1 MYRPFAAPAFSPAN
15 EQPAVGATI
24 PSIREFLD
32 DLPSVEDF
40 VDRSPPVFP
49 RIADF
54 VADDVVELASA
65 VQAESH
71 EGDWFQQAEADSEGW
86 AMTGWQNFDWST
98 TAALVGRTREADEAK
113 SAWDTL
119 DWSAASPRSEAPR
132 VSNAPPSAA
141 EVASALDGIAR
152 RIRSGELAI
161 DRLSGTPPEAA
172 MAAALAA
179 MLRMRD

>member
-1 MYRPFAAPAFSPAN
+1 MHRPFAAPAFRPAN
-15 EQPAVGATI
+15 EHATGSATT

-32 DLPSVEDF
+32 DLPSIEDF
-40 VDRSPPVFP
+40 VDRSQPEFLP
-49 RIADF
+49 IADF
-54 VADDVVELASA
+54 VTDDVVESASA
-65 VQAESH
+65 PAAESH
-71 EGDWFQQAEADSEGW
+71 EGDSEGW

-98 TAALVGRTREADEAK
+98 AAALVGRTREADEAN

-119 DWSAASPRSEAPR
+119 DWSAASPRPEAPR
-132 VSNAPPSAA
+132 PSRTYAPPSAD
-141 EVASALDGIAR
+141 EVASALNGIAR

-161 DRLSGTPPEAA
+161 DHVSGTPPEAA